1 MALIKVEI
9 WYYSAPPSQGGGQ
22 PGHPDQGLPP
32 GQSGKPDQG
41 LPKPPGS
48 PDQGLPKPPGSVAPP
63 IQLPPEI
70 WPPIHPSIPGGPVD
84 PGFGNRPPTDPGYDR
99 PSGGHPDQGLP
110 GERPP
115 HASGQPVPP
124 GEQPPKPDQGLP
136 PTPQPKK

>member
-1 MALIKVEI
+1 MALIKIEI
-9 WYYSAPPSQGGGQ
+9 WYYSAPPSGGSGGGQ
-22 PGHPDQGLPP
+22 HPDQGLPSQP
-32 GQSGKPDQG
+32 GKPDQG
-41 LPKPPGS
+41 LPKPPGQ
-48 PDQGLPKPPGSVAPP
+48 PDQGLPTPPPGSVAPP

-70 WPPIHPSIPGGPVD
+70 WPPVGPSRPVD
-84 PGFGNRPPTDPGYDR
+84 PGFGQRPPPTDPGYDR

-124 GEQPPKPDQGLP
+124 GEQPPTAGTPLP